1 MMRHIFSAAGKT
13 FLQSVM
19 RERPLLAFD
28 FDGTLA
34 PIVAN
39 PDEASV
45 PLAVGR
51 RLAVLVNLLP
61 VAIVTGRSVDDV
73 KERLD
78 FCPAFIIGNHGA
90 EGWDPVAE
98 QMLVPQFDELRVV
111 LAVHRTKL
119 EELGIVIEDKGLSVA
134 LHYRIARDRIAA
146 KAFIC
151 ALLAQL
157 KSPLG
162 VSFGKCVANVT
173 ASNAPDKGVAVI
185 SASAL
190 RASKR
195 RTARPSMTSAIA
207 PSGERTTSCARSVG
221 RLLRALTAGCSAK
234 GDFTAGFFGA
244 AVFVMAMASRSVS
257 SAHRREQAPWR
268 TAEEAARSA
277 CGWR

>member
-98 QMLVPQFDELRVV
+98 QMLVPMFDELRVV
-111 LAVHRTKL
+111 LAVHRAKL

-173 ASNAPDKGVAVI
+173 ASNAPDKGVALHRLVRQ
-185 SASAL
+185 AN
-190 RASKR
+190 
-195 RTARPSMTSAIA
+195 A
-207 PSGERTTSCARSVG
+207 P
-221 RLLRALTAGCSAK
+221 
-234 GDFTAGFFGA
+234 A
-244 AVFVMAMASRSVS
+244 AVFLGDDSNDEPAFAS
-257 SAHRREQAPWR
+257 
-268 TAEEAARSA
+268 AESHWLTVRIGNKVNGSRARFFLDDHA
-277 CGWR
+277 QVATFLQDMMDLLHE